1 MFCNKC
7 GKEIEEGS
15 SFCAGCGSSTKESVG
30 ARTIDKKDLNVLAII
45 GGALFVVSFIL
56 PWIDL
61 WMLSIP
67 GYKLAKIIYSNG
79 SGLMRYV
86 ALTTWL
92 IPVSGIGI
100 IYYAYTKNENVDRT
114 IKSTLIGSAALFC
127 YLFYD
132 IRKEVGSFGNA
143 FKTMD
148 IGLYALI
155 AGIAVFAVCVYK
167 KEFEVPVS
175 AD

>member
-7 GKEIEEGS
+7 GKEIEAGTL
-15 SFCAGCGSSTKESVG
+15 FCANCGASIKEG
-30 ARTIDKKDLNVLAII
+30 AGAIDKKDLNILAII

-67 GYKLAKIIYSNG
+67 GYKLAKIMYANG
-79 SGLMRYV
+79 SGLIKYV
-86 ALTTWL
+86 APTTWL
-92 IPVSGIGI
+92 IPISGAGI

-114 IKSTLIGSAALFC
+114 IRNTLFGSAALFC
-127 YLFYD
+127 YLLYD
-132 IRKEVGSFGNA
+132 IKKDVGSFGNA

-155 AGIAVFAVCVYK
+155 AGIVVFAICVYK
-167 KEFEVPVS
+167 KEFEVPAS
-175 AD
+175 TN